1 MATCPGIAG
10 DRHPAARGGLCP
22 AFRGPVH
29 VSWPEFRPVGNLFA
43 FCSSFSVGN
52 GGGIGH
58 RSRVPHLGGVKQRK
72 PGSHGKYG
80 SADPGSGL
88 AAVGSDTVMGTAE
101 RREAPEEGAAVQV
114 MTRADTDAP
123 DRGTPGDG
131 RTAAGTTG
139 RPIPSRDGAGRSGPA
154 SGARGEQPRER
165 SGDAAR
171 TDTRRPVTEPVAQQ
185 VTEDREA
192 YRPLW
197 VEEPARRRRLPD
209 PVRTAAVRAVL
220 VIAVTLIQ
228 AMIAFLCTLAG
239 SWLAFPMVIS
249 SVVSTI
255 LATWGV
261 LDVWVTRQ
269 VWNQRHGVVSTPRST
284 ARTLRRERRR
294 ARREAR
300 AAERTQART
309 RRRGGAGQL
318 SHP

>member
-1 MATCPGIAG
+1 YRGTVNSKTRPEAELPERRAVMATCPGIAG

-139 RPIPSRDGAGRSGPA
+139 RPIPSRA
-154 SGARGEQPRER
+154 GARP
-165 SGDAAR
+165 
-171 TDTRRPVTEPVAQQ
+171 DTRRPVAEPVARQ

-192 YRPLW
+192 SRPLW

-249 SVVSTI
+249 S
-255 LATWGV
+255 
-261 LDVWVTRQ
+261 
-269 VWNQRHGVVSTPRST
+269 
-284 ARTLRRERRR
+284 
-294 ARREAR
+294 
-300 AAERTQART
+300 
-309 RRRGGAGQL
+309 
-318 SHP
+318 